1 MTYVLERTLVLF
13 ICMYCSSV
21 LYVQYVQYIK
31 VYYSIYQSRDQL
43 NRFVFFTWD
52 CQIPDQLPSY
62 AGDQLIET
70 TSIKIIHDFAGANYG
85 RLT

>member
-1 MTYVLERTLVLF
+1 
-13 ICMYCSSV
+13 MYCSSV
-21 LYVQYVQYIK
+21 LYVQYVQYI
-31 VYYSIYQSRDQL
+31 SQSRDQL
-43 NRFVFFTWD
+43 NRFVFYTWD

-70 TSIKIIHDFAGANYG
+70 TFIKIIHDFAGANYG

>member
-1 MTYVLERTLVLF
+1 
-13 ICMYCSSV
+13 MYCSSV
-21 LYVQYVQYIK
+21 LYVQYVQYI
-31 VYYSIYQSRDQL
+31 SQSRDQL
-43 NRFVFFTWD
+43 NRFVFYTWD

-70 TSIKIIHDFAGANYG
+70 SSIKIIHDFAGANYG

>member
-1 MTYVLERTLVLF
+1 MKRTLVLF

-21 LYVQYVQYIK
+21 LYVQYVQYF
-31 VYYSIYQSRDQL
+31 SQSRDQL
-43 NRFVFFTWD
+43 NRFVFYTWD

>member
-1 MTYVLERTLVLF
+1 
-13 ICMYCSSV
+13 MYCSSV
-21 LYVQYVQYIK
+21 LYVQYVQYI
-31 VYYSIYQSRDQL
+31 SQSRDQL
-43 NRFVFFTWD
+43 NRFVFYTWD